1 MNERNL
7 IPQDADY
14 FQAIGLAI
22 VAFARLEWNAVW
34 CCERL
39 KSGYIQ
45 TIEIKKKTAGK
56 IAMDLEELLLK
67 LEDTELRKKV
77 LPLATSFQTIVAD
90 RNALLHGKPGT
101 APNGDQRLFRHGDQW
116 TIDAVNRFSDA
127 CVQASTQLNAL
138 LYDEF
143 KETYTIKKSAD

>member
-14 FQAIGLAI
+14 FHAIGLAI

-56 IAMDLEELLLK
+56 IAMDLEELFLK

-77 LPLATSFQTIVAD
+77 LPLATSFKTIVAD

-127 CVQASTQLNAL
+127 CVQASTLLNAL

-143 KETYTIKKSAD
+143 KEPCTIKKSAD